1 MSGIRLWLGKR
12 AVRSAF
18 LLGSGLML
26 AGCGYAPCQVVVIN
40 QMPSAGMAQWYQAE
54 LMRRVQLTHT
64 ADLNNGS
71 WRIDIREVRPL
82 TRDVVQA
89 ADGSPL
95 SKHLID
101 FEVRDP
107 QSNSIEG
114 RCDNGFDECIEQV
127 LVKLPKQCL
136 M

>member
-1 MSGIRLWLGKR
+1 MGRNRLSLR
-12 AVRSAF
+12 MRVLRSAF
-18 LLGSGLML
+18 LLGSGFML
-26 AGCGYAPCQVVVIN
+26 AGCGYAPCHVVVIN
-40 QMPSAGMAQWYQAE
+40 QMPSAGMAQWYQVE
-54 LMRRVQLTHT
+54 LMRRVQLAQT

-71 WRIDIREVRPL
+71 WQINIREVRPL

-101 FEVRDP
+101 FDVQDP
-107 QSNSIEG
+107 QLNSVEG
-114 RCDNGFDECIEQV
+114 RCDNGFDECIERV
-127 LVKLPKQCL
+127 LLKLPEQCV

>member
-1 MSGIRLWLGKR
+1 M
-12 AVRSAF
+12 V
-18 LLGSGLML
+18 

-101 FEVRDP
+101 FDLRSSRSACWSVLGSLFAGYAL
-107 QSNSIEG
+107 QG
-114 RCDNGFDECIEQV
+114 RV
-127 LVKLPKQCL
+127 V
-136 M
+136 